1 MGKFG
6 KKNIVSSDMS
16 NYMIGII
23 GPSGF
28 GKSTL
33 MYKTCEKLFGDE
45 GYIILDI
52 GAENGIA
59 AINGAVSE
67 HTPTFG
73 KLKEVIDDI
82 VKKYQI
88 TIWQKP

>member
-45 GYIILDI
+45 GYISFTEDTEPNFLSEDLTI
-52 GAENGIA
+52 AEYMNGEFEQSDSHELTA
-59 AINGAVSE
+59 G
-67 HTPTFG
+67 G
-73 KLKEVIDDI
+73 MQL
-82 VKKYQI
+82 
-88 TIWQKP
+88 

>member
-73 KLKEVIDDI
+73 KLREGSCNGIGSNAEYGK
-82 VKKYQI
+82 
-88 TIWQKP
+88 

>member
-33 MYKTCEKLFGDE
+33 MYKT
-45 GYIILDI
+45 
-52 GAENGIA
+52 
-59 AINGAVSE
+59 
-67 HTPTFG
+67 
-73 KLKEVIDDI
+73 
-82 VKKYQI
+82 
-88 TIWQKP
+88 